1 MMDIFFCFPGNQ
13 NIVRDLLMPTK
24 QQNKGYNKKGGDY
37 VISRIPARKLSDA
50 EYQRISQMLQY
61 RRRES

>member
-1 MMDIFFCFPGNQ
+1 
-13 NIVRDLLMPTK
+13 MPTK